1 MILQKIGQAGS
12 TLKSVKRLRKIVGV
26 LASHGFQN
34 LAEKIHLDSFSKTST
49 KEEVRHLSN
58 AERLRLAFEELG
70 PTFVKF
76 GQVLASRPDLVPKDF
91 VEEFKKL
98 QDDVSALPFE
108 KIEPVLNEE
117 FGDYK
122 QSFQTFDTQPLAAA
136 SIAQVHRAVLHDGS
150 RVVVK
155 VQRPGIL
162 KVIQEDLGILYNLA
176 NLTEDY
182 APEFRVYNPVAIVD
196 EFFKTLELETNF
208 VIEANNILRFRN
220 NFADDSDIYIP
231 KVYLDYT
238 SSNILVMEEIVG
250 KRLSQKDALKDMHVD
265 PILIVEKGLK
275 AFLRM
280 VFRDGFFHG
289 DLHAGNII
297 VTPEEKIALIDF
309 GVVGRLSVKTRE
321 SISVMLLALAH
332 EDYEQLAYEFI
343 DLAPYQGAVLADKF
357 AHDLRSLFAPY
368 HGLSFKNVDSG
379 RLLLESTTIASQHGL
394 KIPKELLLF
403 FKSVVTIEGMARD
416 IIHDFDILKYI
427 DQFSSEII
435 KAKYDPS
442 MWLKNLSV
450 LSRDSIELI
459 ASLPRQLKQLLRK
472 LNSPNYSTRVHVEGI
487 EDINKS
493 LRYSAK
499 MVFKGFIMAALIIAA
514 AMLFDSEIKSSWRE
528 IPIASIVPLVL
539 AAIFYF
545 L

>member
-1 MILQKIGQAGS
+1 M
-12 TLKSVKRLRKIVGV
+12 
-26 LASHGFQN
+26 
-34 LAEKIHLDSFSKTST
+34 
-49 KEEVRHLSN
+49 RHLSN